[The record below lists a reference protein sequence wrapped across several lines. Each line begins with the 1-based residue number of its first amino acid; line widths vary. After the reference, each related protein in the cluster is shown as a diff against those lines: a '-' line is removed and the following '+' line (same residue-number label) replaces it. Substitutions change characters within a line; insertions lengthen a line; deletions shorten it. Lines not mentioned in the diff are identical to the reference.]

1 MKKIYKLVS
10 EDLYTET
17 MDRLAKYQKVIGI
30 FSTVSYI
37 NVYDKNNKK
46 IGYSKHSIDK
56 LAQDL
61 ITETIYFYVRK
72 DLLWSIL

>member
-1 MKKIYKLVS
+1 MKRVYKRVS

-17 MDRLAKYQKVIGI
+17 MDRLAKYQKVIGN

-56 LAQDL
+56 LTVTQDL
-61 ITETIYFYVRK
+61 ITETTYFYVRK
-72 DLLWSIL
+72 DLL